1 MSDLGYTNHIVGVWA
16 SDLIR
21 RFWPHSE
28 HLGETEL
35 ILICLVVVALL
46 AIVARR
52 TRIPHPILL
61 TIGGVI
67 LALVPGLPEI
77 HLEPELVFNLF
88 LPPLLYPAAVYTSW
102 RDFRTNLRPILLMA
116 TVLVLITMAATA
128 SLFPALT
135 GLPLA
140 VGFVFG
146 ALISPPDAVAAL
158 SFTQNLRV
166 PRKIIVI
173 LEGES
178 LVNDATS
185 FISFRFAVAAVM
197 TGSFSLGH
205 ASLRFLFVAV
215 GGVCVGLAVGW
226 LATQV
231 QKRLDDPPVQ
241 TMFSLLTPYLAYF
254 SGERLHVSGIL
265 AVVIAGM
272 YYGWRVPRIL
282 SGRMRLQ
289 AVPVWEMVL
298 FILNGILFMLIGL
311 QLPQVIRALPPGSA
325 FQVATLA
332 VLVLLVIVLVR
343 FGWIFAATY
352 LPRFF
357 SRTLRRK
364 NRIPWQQTAL
374 MAWTGMRGADSLAGA
389 LAIPFLLPNG
399 EPFPGRNFILLVTF
413 CVIFATLV
421 LQGLTLAPLVRWL
434 GIEDDHAT
442 EKEETLARLKANEAA
457 LAHVEEMEAL
467 HRTNPKTAERLR
479 AEYVDRIQQLRGEGP
494 PEKTVRRLF
503 SRDFEDLAR
512 EALET
517 ERETVIG
524 LRNDEVISDQALR
537 RIQRDIDLAEARLH
551 R

>member
-1 MSDLGYTNHIVGVWA
+1 MDP

-21 RFWPHSE
+21 RFWAESE
-28 HLGETEL
+28 HVRTTEL
-35 ILICLVVVALL
+35 ILVCLVGVAVL

-52 TRIPHPILL
+52 IRVPYPILL

-67 LALVPGLPEI
+67 LALIPGLPEI
-77 HLEPELVFNLF
+77 HLEPELVFSLF
-88 LPPLLYPAAVYTSW
+88 LPPLIYPAAVYTSW
-102 RDFRTNLRPILLMA
+102 RDFRANVRPILLMA

-128 SLFPALT
+128 GVFHSLT

-140 VGFVFG
+140 VAFVFG

-158 SFTQNLRV
+158 SITQNLRV

-178 LVNDATS
+178 LINDATS
-185 FISFRFAVAAVM
+185 FISFRFAVAAAM
-197 TGSFSLGH
+197 TGSFSLGQ
-205 ASLRFLFVAV
+205 ASLQFLFVAT

-241 TMFSLLTPYLAYF
+241 TMLSLLTPYIAYF

-272 YYGWRVPRIL
+272 YYGWRVPQIL
-282 SGRMRLQ
+282 RGRMRLQ

-311 QLPQVIRALPPGSA
+311 ELPQVIHAMPAGSA
-325 FQVATLA
+325 FLIAKLA
-332 VLVLLVIVLVR
+332 VLVLLVIVLAR
-343 FGWIFAATY
+343 FVWMFAATY

-374 MAWTGMRGADSLAGA
+374 IAWTGMRGADSLAGA

-399 EPFPGRNFILLVTF
+399 EPFPRRNLILLLTF
-413 CVIFATLV
+413 CVIFGTLV
-421 LQGLTLAPLVRWL
+421 LQGLTIAPLVRRL

-442 EKEETLARLKANEAA
+442 EKEERLARLKANEAA
-457 LAHVEEMEAL
+457 LAHVDETEAL
-467 HRTNPKTAERLR
+467 HRANPKTIERLR
-479 AEYVDRIQQLRGEGP
+479 SEYVDRIQQLRSEGP
-494 PEKTVRRLF
+494 PEKTIRRLF

-517 ERETVIG
+517 ERDTVIN
-524 LRNDEVISDQALR
+524 LRNEEVINDQALR
-537 RIQRDIDLAEARLH
+537 RIQRDIDLAEARLQ
-551 R
+551 RPA